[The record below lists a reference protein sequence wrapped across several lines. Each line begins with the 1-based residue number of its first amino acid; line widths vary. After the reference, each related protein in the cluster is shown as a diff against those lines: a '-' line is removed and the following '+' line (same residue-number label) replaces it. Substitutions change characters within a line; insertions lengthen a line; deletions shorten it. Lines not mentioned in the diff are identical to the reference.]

1 MKTELQ
7 KELVKNFAWEIARE
21 YQLESEYNTD
31 FLAEMI
37 RRKYWHPEEGTLA
50 IADRTGK
57 KMKKINK
64 KGSRI
69 VDSPAKKNLEKLE
82 EELEDSPKVEHEQTR
97 GYLVSNIVKEEANEI
112 KLKLMS
118 LSVDA

>member
-50 IADRTGK
+50 IADRTSK
-57 KMKKINK
+57 KMKKSIRKETGLLIQLPK
-64 KGSRI
+64 KI
-69 VDSPAKKNLEKLE
+69 WKN
-82 EELEDSPKVEHEQTR
+82 
-97 GYLVSNIVKEEANEI
+97 
-112 KLKLMS
+112 
-118 LSVDA
+118 